1 MMNNITNTFKFTSI
15 ALVIAASLSG
25 CSQVQSNSTATTSQ
39 TEEKALT
46 SQDAQV
52 FLDDVAKE
60 MTALGV
66 SGARAAWIYSNFITE
81 DTASLAAEA
90 DQKSTEAGVRF
101 AMQAA
106 KFDNVDVNPTQRRQ
120 LNILKQSLV
129 LPAPQDSK
137 KSAELAQIGAE
148 LGSIYGKGSYT
159 TKTGEKLSL
168 GDMTSIMSTSRDY
181 DELLEMWQGW
191 REISPSMKPLYARQA
206 ELANEGAKGLGYK
219 DLGAMWRSNYDMPA
233 DDFANELDR
242 LWGQVKPLYDD
253 LHCYVRSEL
262 GKEYGEDKVPQ
273 DQPIPAHLLGNMW
286 AQSWGNIYDVVAPD
300 NADPG
305 YDVTK
310 QLAVHNYDEIQMVK
324 GAEKFFTSLGF
335 DALPETFWTRS
346 LFTKPED
353 RDVICHAS
361 AWDLDAKD
369 DLRIKMCIQKTG
381 EEFSVI
387 HHELG
392 HNFYQRAYKD
402 QPVYFQNSANDG
414 FHEAIGD
421 TIALSVT
428 PKYLKEIGLI
438 DTIPDESKDIGL
450 LMKMAL
456 DKVAFIPFGLMVDQ
470 WRWKVYS
477 GEITP
482 ENYNTAWWELREK
495 YQGVAAPVER
505 EQSAFDPGAKY
516 HVPGGVPYSRYFLAH
531 IQQFEFHRALCEIAG
546 NTDPIHRCSI
556 YNNKDAGKALNTMLE
571 MGSSQPWQ
579 QAYKVLTGNEQM
591 DATAILDYF
600 APLQTWLKDK
610 NQGKQCGF

>member
-1 MMNNITNTFKFTSI
+1 MKKIKNTFKITSLAI
-15 ALVIAASLSG
+15 VIATSLTA
-25 CSQVQSNSTATTSQ
+25 CSQ
-39 TEEKALT
+39 KAEIEQAAPQVLPTVLT
-46 SQDAQV
+46 SEDVQP
-52 FLDDVAKE
+52 FLDKVAKE
-60 MTALGV
+60 QVALSLSV
-66 SGARAAWIYSNFITE
+66 SRAEWIYSNFITE
-81 DTASLAAEA
+81 DTSALAAEA
-90 DQKSTEAGVRF
+90 SQKATEASVRF

-106 KFDNVDVNPTQRRQ
+106 NFDEVEVTPIQRRQ
-120 LNILKQSLV
+120 LNILKQSIV
-129 LPAPQDSK
+129 LPAPQDSV
-137 KSAELAQIGAE
+137 KSAELAKIGAE

-159 TKTGEKLSL
+159 TQAGEKLSL
-168 GDMTSIMSTSRDY
+168 GDMTSIMAESRNY
-181 DELLEMWQGW
+181 DELLEMWEGW
-191 REISPSMKPLYARQA
+191 REISPPMKALYTRQA
-206 ELANEGAKGLGYK
+206 ELANEGANGLGYK

-233 DDFANELDR
+233 DDFAKELDR

-273 DQPIPAHLLGNMW
+273 DKPIPAHLLGNMW
-286 AQSWGNIYDVVAPD
+286 AQSWGNIYPLVAPES
-300 NADPG
+300 ADPG

-310 QLAVHNYDEIQMVK
+310 QLAAHNYDEIKMVK

-346 LFTKPED
+346 LFTKPAD

-450 LMKMAL
+450 LMKQAL
-456 DKVAFIPFGLMVDQ
+456 DKVAFIPFGLLVDQ

-477 GEITP
+477 GEVTP
-482 ENYNTAWWELREK
+482 ENYNEAWWELREK
-495 YQGVAAPVER
+495 YQGVAAPVTR
-505 EQSAFDPGAKY
+505 DADAFDPGAKY

-531 IQQFEFHRALCEIAG
+531 IQQFEFHRALCEISG

-556 YNNKDAGKALNTMLE
+556 YNNKDAGNALNTMLE
-571 MGSSQPWQ
+571 MGSSKPWQ
-579 QAYKVLTGNEQM
+579 QAYKVLTGSEQM